1 MSEYQFSTESYPIW
15 KAIVWCFYPMSVL
28 VLVELYLRFINDDD
42 DDDDGGGLGIRV
54 SDQQLVP
61 VKVPSGA

>member
-1 MSEYQFSTESYPIW
+1 MSEYQFATESYPIW

-42 DDDDGGGLGIRV
+42 DDDDGCGLGIRV

-61 VKVPSGA
+61 VKVSSGA

>member
-1 MSEYQFSTESYPIW
+1 
-15 KAIVWCFYPMSVL
+15 MSVL

>member
-1 MSEYQFSTESYPIW
+1 MSEDHFATESYPIW